1 MKASLVVWSGGADS
15 TLVLY
20 DLAQYSSAKHPVRA
34 VSFEHSQI
42 AASQEHYYARNRVL
56 KVLRERGH
64 HVKHST
70 VRIEVVGGFEFRSE
84 NSNPQAVM
92 WTLATQMLRDDEDL
106 YFGYTSESGWGD
118 GGHFARVFTAYQRAA
133 SRRGCL
139 YMPLG
144 TLARPAVLHRLK
156 EAGLLKLVWWC
167 SAGEVGTRRTRKD
180 KKVRKKP
187 CGKCK
192 SCKHHATALWQ
203 LKEHGPGFV
212 NDPWNPAW
220 GWQQG
225 TPMAAAKGA

>member
-1 MKASLVVWSGGADS
+1 MKDSLVVWSGGADS
-15 TLVLY
+15 TLVLH

-34 VSFEHSQI
+34 VSFEHTNVAGAEEQ
-42 AASQEHYYARNRVL
+42 YYARNRIL
-56 KVLRERGH
+56 KLLRGRGH
-64 HVKHST
+64 HIRHTLVTVKTH
-70 VRIEVVGGFEFRSE
+70 GDFEFRGE
-84 NSNPQAVM
+84 NSDPQAVF

-106 YFGYTSESGWGD
+106 YYGYTKEASWWR
-118 GGHFARVFTAYQRAA
+118 GGHFARMFTEFQQAA

-144 TLARPAVLHRLK
+144 SMARPAVLHRLK
-156 EAGLLKLVWWC
+156 EVGLLKLVWWC
-167 SAGEVGTRRTRKD
+167 ESGTPGPRPATGRKRA
-180 KKVRKKP
+180 KRP
-187 CGKCK
+187 CGKCE

-220 GWQQG
+220 GWTVG